1 MALSKK
7 AKANLDMAM
16 GGKKAADALMAK
28 IEANQPLSKRE
39 KRELEIAMGD
49 KKSAAE
55 MANDLPEIADDLQD
69 AIDDAQADLDA
80 YVAPVAAQAVLDLT
94 ADITLTS
101 VALGAARN
109 TNTFTIQVL
118 AAAANADDKVLVDFT
133 GTAAAIVCT
142 VTPNDGTNNAAT
154 PVDLSTAQLAELLNS
169 GAVVGKD
176 IVLTD
181 GSSLRALQTASGGGA
196 TALADAGEGDAVVGT
211 FSGGVTEVGDLD
223 ALQAALAA
231 AQAAANIAKISKR
244 SEDVM
249 KIALTDAESAAEL
262 KAALEE

>member
-49 KKSAAE
+49 KKAASE
-55 MANDLPEIADDLQD
+55 MATDLPEIADDLQA
-69 AIDDAQADLDA
+69 AIDDAQTAIDNYTPA
-80 YVAPVAAQAVLDLT
+80 EAAEATLDLT
-94 ADITLTS
+94 TDVTLLS
-101 VALGAARN
+101 MEEGAARN
-109 TNTFTIQVL
+109 TNTFTLQIE
-118 AAAANADDKVLVDFT
+118 APAANTNDEVLVEFT

-142 VTPNDGTNNAAT
+142 VTPNDGTNNSAT
-154 PVDLSTAQLAELLNS
+154 PVDLTSAELVELLNS
-169 GAVVGKD
+169 GEVSGKSV
-176 IVLTD
+176 VLTD
-181 GSSLRALQTASGGGA
+181 LSSLRELQSASGGDS
-196 TALADAGEGDAVVGT
+196 TVLADSGEGDGEIAT
-211 FSGGVTEVGDLD
+211 FAGGADASDDLE
-223 ALQAALAA
+223 ALQNTLAA
-231 AQAAANIAKISKR
+231 AQAAANVAKISKR